1 MSDLTSTNIIKQS
14 EMLMSDGSVL
24 IYNIDITLQTRKD
37 HTIADRQIKEFSG
50 SSIDPIEH
58 MLVHLLIDPSIE
70 EEDDEDDQDDD
81 DDQGDDDSID
91 DDDDNDPEQQEQKV
105 IDFYLGGENP
115 DDSIDEEDDDELT

>member
-1 MSDLTSTNIIKQS
+1 MNDLTSTNIVKQS
-14 EMLMSDGSVL
+14 EMRMSDGSVL
-24 IYNIDITLQTRKD
+24 VYNIDITLQTRTEF
-37 HTIADRQIKEFSG
+37 TIAYQQIKEFSG

-58 MLVHLLIDPSIE
+58 MLVHLLVDPSIE
-70 EEDDEDDQDDD
+70 EEDDEDDQGGD
-81 DDQGDDDSID
+81 DDQDDDDSID